1 VAISHRIRNKVTV
14 GSLLPERNWKGF
26 RAVSTFNGFK
36 DRLEKKYLQPV
47 PDAILATS
55 ASVVLASM
63 GSHQC
68 QTTQPSAARAGT
80 SPCAAAQG
88 GIAYGRGRNGVQ
100 DEVKLTRWTNEIG
113 GGTEIDQWHALVL
126 I

>member
-1 VAISHRIRNKVTV
+1 
-14 GSLLPERNWKGF
+14 
-26 RAVSTFNGFK
+26 
-36 DRLEKKYLQPV
+36 V

-68 QTTQPSAARAGT
+68 QTTQLSAARAGA
-80 SPCAAAQG
+80 PLGAAAGRTGRGRNGVQG
-88 GIAYGRGRNGVQ
+88 RHSRQQLAHWKRKKWSTGMTQPSAARVGAPPGAAAGRTGRGRNGVQ

-113 GGTEIDQWHALVL
+113 GGAEIDQWHALVL